1 MSTDQSTADF
11 GQHLRHWRGLRRLSQ
26 LDLAMEA
33 EISSRHLSF
42 LETGRAQPSRSM
54 VLTLADALDMPLE
67 ARNGFLNAAGFTGQY
82 SARPLAAPELKL
94 PAQALSWM
102 LDRHDPYPG
111 FALDR
116 HWRLAQANAT
126 ATKMLA
132 AAGLTISDSLL
143 EACGPKGALRPMIL
157 NWPQVARY
165 LASRLRSEISHY
177 GEDPVLE
184 AHLRALLS
192 ELPEQSAGPI
202 PPVLPVEYLLG
213 DQRFSFIST
222 IAHFGGAN
230 DIALV
235 DLRIELLF
243 PADEATAAALS
254 GG

>member
-1 MSTDQSTADF
+1 MSTEKFPVDF

-26 LDLAMEA
+26 LDLALEA

-42 LETGRAQPSRSM
+42 LETGRAQPSRTM

-67 ARNGFLNAAGFTGQY
+67 ARNCFLNAAGYTGQY

-116 HWRLAQANAT
+116 HWRLAQVNAT
-126 ATKMLA
+126 AAGMLA
-132 AAGLTISDSLL
+132 AAGLTIGDSLL
-143 EACGPKGALRPMIL
+143 EACGPKGVLRPMIL

-184 AHLRALLS
+184 AHLRTLLS
-192 ELPEQSAGPI
+192 ELPDQSAGPI

-213 DQRFSFIST
+213 DQRLSFIST